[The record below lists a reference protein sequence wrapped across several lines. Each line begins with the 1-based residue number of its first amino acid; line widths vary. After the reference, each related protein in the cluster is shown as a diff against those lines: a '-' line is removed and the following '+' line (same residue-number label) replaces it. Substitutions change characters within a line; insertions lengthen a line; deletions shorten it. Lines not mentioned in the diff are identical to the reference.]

1 MISPMRRASFQAKV
15 ILAIVLVVVLAT
27 LAGYWFINRSVQRA
41 FSDFTVRSVTRQD
54 QVLIGLITL
63 YYREAGTLEGVAD
76 RLAEQNTE
84 LSVLIVNPDREVEY
98 APEDRLIGM
107 RLAEE
112 QLEQGVGL
120 RVSDEETWT
129 VIPYRYVP
137 GRQALEDAFLRTT
150 GHSLWLAGLGAALAG
165 ILLSFLL
172 ARQLTHPL
180 RRLEAAA
187 LRIAQGDLS
196 NRVEIVSSDEIG
208 HVAES
213 FNEMAE
219 SLEIAEATKQQMIA
233 DISHELRTP
242 LTAVRT
248 ALEGLRD
255 GLVEPSQET
264 FASLHDRILLFTRLV
279 NDLHQLTLADTGRL
293 SIRRTPCHVETIIEG
308 IVDTIGVQAE
318 DAGLELRE
326 RVEPNLPILYVD
338 PHRIEQVLLNLLA
351 NAVRHTPE
359 RGWIEIAASAPEE
372 RTVEITVCDS
382 GPGLSPEDL
391 AHVFD
396 RFYRSDASRTRLRAD
411 GTAAI
416 DAPDAGGAGLGLS
429 IAKALIEAHGG
440 TIRAENGP
448 DGGACFRIRLPLGDP
463 EDLDT
468 HPM

>member
-1 MISPMRRASFQAKV
+1 MISPVRRLSFQTRTM
-15 ILAIVLVVVLAT
+15 LAIVLVVVLAT

-41 FSDFTVRSVTRQD
+41 FSDFRVRSVTRQD
-54 QVLIGLITL
+54 QVLLGLITL

-84 LSVLIVNPDREVEY
+84 VSVLIVNPDHVVEY
-98 APEDRLIGM
+98 APEERLIGV
-107 RLAEE
+107 RVSED

-120 RVSDEETWT
+120 RVSEEEIWT
-129 VIPYRYVP
+129 VIPYNYLP

-150 GHSLWLAGLGAALAG
+150 GRSLWLAGLGAALVG
-165 ILLSFLL
+165 VLLSLLL
-172 ARQLTHPL
+172 ARQLTNPL
-180 RRLEAAA
+180 RRLAAA
-187 LRIAQGDLS
+187 AQRIAQGDLS
-196 NRVEIVSSDEIG
+196 KRVEVASSDEIG
-208 HVAES
+208 NVAES

-242 LTAVRT
+242 LTAVRS

-293 SIRRTPCHVETIIEG
+293 SIRRTPCQLETVIEG

-326 RVEPNLPILYVD
+326 RIAPDLPTVHVD

-351 NAVRHTPE
+351 NAIRHTPE
-359 RGWIEIAASAPEE
+359 GWVEISATAPEPQ
-372 RTVEITVCDS
+372 TVEITVCDS

-396 RFYRSDASRTRLRAD
+396 RFYRSDASRTRIRGK
-411 GTAAI
+411 GTAPI
-416 DAPDAGGAGLGLS
+416 DAPDASGAGLGLS
-429 IAKALIEAHGG
+429 IAQALVEAHEG

-448 DGGACFRIRLPLGDP
+448 GGGACFRIRLPVGDSQ
-463 EDLDT
+463 DLD
-468 HPM
+468 PDRG